1 MNIISQLIIKFTSKL
16 IGMDSFGN
24 KYYEEKNNSN
34 KKRYVIFNGKVEAS
48 KIPPMWHAWLH
59 HLAKKPP
66 LKRKKVYDWQK
77 THMPNLTGTIFAK
90 KPKGSVFESGKRQK
104 SYADY
109 ETWIP
114 RKK

>member
-1 MNIISQLIIKFTSKL
+1 MNIVSQIIIRLTSKL
-16 IGMDSFGN
+16 IGADNFGN
-24 KYYEEKNNSN
+24 KYYEEKNSFN

-59 HLAKKPP
+59 HLINKPP

-77 THMPNLTGTIFAK
+77 THVPNLTGTIFAT
-90 KPKGSVFESGKRQK
+90 KPKGSIFETGQRQK
-104 SYADY
+104 SHADY
-109 ETWIP
+109 EEWIP